1 MNITRSS
8 LHTAKGPR
16 RLVHRRRLHR
26 HCRGPRG
33 RRARR
38 LVALALHP
46 RCPHRLAHPPLRPE
60 HLRHRGRGPVPERGR
75 PNRDHPPWRPRL
87 LRGRREPYFA
97 AIALIV
103 GSGASNAG
111 KLVLLVLYCVIY
123 TLPLIVIA
131 IVVAVLGDHAE
142 RVLRPAGD
150 WLTAHWP
157 LVVGPITGAF
167 GAGVLL
173 FGITHLT

>member
-1 MNITRSS
+1 
-8 LHTAKGPR
+8 
-16 RLVHRRRLHR
+16 
-26 HCRGPRG
+26 
-33 RRARR
+33 
-38 LVALALHP
+38 
-46 RCPHRLAHPPLRPE
+46 
-60 HLRHRGRGPVPERGR
+60 
-75 PNRDHPPWRPRL
+75 
-87 LRGRREPYFA
+87 
-97 AIALIV
+97 
-103 GSGASNAG
+103 
-111 KLVLLVLYCVIY
+111 VLLVLYCVIY